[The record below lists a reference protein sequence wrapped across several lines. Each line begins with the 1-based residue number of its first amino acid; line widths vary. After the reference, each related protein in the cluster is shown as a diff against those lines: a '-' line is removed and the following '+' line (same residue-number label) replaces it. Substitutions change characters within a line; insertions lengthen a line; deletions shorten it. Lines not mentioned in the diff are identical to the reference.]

1 MDGYV
6 LTLERLIRASPEAIF
21 DVLADPAKHALI
33 DGSGMVQGT
42 SGAPSTRLALGTTFG
57 MSMKLGMR
65 YSTASTVVEFE
76 ENPARLSLGATFA
89 MSMKLGPVPYKVTNR
104 VVEFETNRRIAWQ
117 TGPKG
122 RLGAYVAGRIWRY
135 ELEPVEGGTLVHETW
150 DITPDHQRVL
160 LKLGDIWSGKVRRD
174 MELTLARLD
183 ALVTA
188 PA

>member
-76 ENPARLSLGATFA
+76 EN
-89 MSMKLGPVPYKVTNR
+89 
-104 VVEFETNRRIAWQ
+104 RRIAWQ

-135 ELEPVEGGTLVHETW
+135 ELESVEGGTLVHETW

>member
-1 MDGYV
+1 MQGNV
-6 LTLERLIRASPEAIF
+6 LTVERLIAAPPEVIF
-21 DVLADPAKHALI
+21 DALADPAKHALF
-33 DGSGMVQGT
+33 DGSGMVQGSAG
-42 SGAPSTRLALGTTFG
+42 SGPGRLALGTTFG
-57 MSMKLGMR
+57 MAMKLVIR
-65 YSTASTVVEFE
+65 YSTVSTVVEFE
-76 ENPARLSLGATFA
+76 E
-89 MSMKLGPVPYKVTNR
+89 
-104 VVEFETNRRIAWQ
+104 NRRIAWQ

>member
-76 ENPARLSLGATFA
+76 EN
-89 MSMKLGPVPYKVTNR
+89 
-104 VVEFETNRRIAWQ
+104 RRIAWQ

-160 LKLGDIWSGKVRRD
+160 LKLGDIYSSKTRKD
-174 MELTLARLD
+174 MERTLDRLD
-183 ALVTA
+183 ALVSI
-188 PA
+188 